1 MGKELI
7 NKTTTLIIGSFSLL
21 AALAWND
28 TVKEFIKK
36 YISPGS
42 DLLSMF
48 IYAIIIT
55 VIAVVIS
62 VYLTKISDKLIKR
75 EEKLVKD
82 IEKLKNEV
90 ANKK

>member
-28 TVKEFIKK
+28 TIKEFIKN

-42 DLLSMF
+42 DLISMF
-48 IYAIIIT
+48 IYAILIT
-55 VIAVVIS
+55 IVAVVVS
-62 VYLTKISDKLIKR
+62 VYLTKLADKIIKR

-82 IEKLKNEV
+82 IEKLKDELV
-90 ANKK
+90 AKK